1 MGSLKVTLCAG
12 VAVVAAVLVPTAYA
26 AGEGSQDG
34 DGSGSRGGSVS
45 VTPSTPWPGADVT
58 LKVSGC
64 GGRTATAASDAFVAD
79 ARLVS
84 AGDTGDNGDT
94 GGTGVLGVTSGTGG
108 TGGTGGV
115 LVGDTRVRSS
125 LEPGGYDVRITCVG
139 SQLKGRIEVVAS
151 SPSHRS
157 ATPAATPVAPVAPVQ
172 AGGGGAAPLRP
183 LAAADEPRPDV
194 RGPGTAQTVIGL
206 VLAGVAATVVVFR
219 GMRSRRGTE

>member
-26 AGEGSQDG
+26 AGEGGQDG
-34 DGSGSRGGSVS
+34 GGSGSGSGSVS
-45 VTPSTPWPGADVT
+45 VTPSAPSPGADVT
-58 LKVSGC
+58 LKVTGC

-84 AGDTGDNGDT
+84 TGDT
-94 GGTGVLGVTSGTGG
+94 
-108 TGGTGGV
+108 

-157 ATPAATPVAPVAPVQ
+157 AAPATTPVAPVQ

-183 LAAADEPRPDV
+183 LAAEGEVRADV

-206 VLAGVAATVVVFR
+206 VLAGVAATVVAFR
-219 GMRSRRGTE
+219 GMRSRRGAE

>member
-1 MGSLKVTLCAG
+1 MGSWKVTLCAG

-26 AGEGSQDG
+26 AGEGGQDG
-34 DGSGSRGGSVS
+34 GGSGSGGGSVS
-45 VTPSTPWPGADVT
+45 VTPSTPSPGADVT
-58 LKVSGC
+58 LKVTGC

-84 AGDTGDNGDT
+84 TGDT
-94 GGTGVLGVTSGTGG
+94 
-108 TGGTGGV
+108 

-139 SQLKGRIEVVAS
+139 SQPKSRIEVVAS
-151 SPSHRS
+151 SPAHRS
-157 ATPAATPVAPVAPVQ
+157 ATPATTPVAPVQ
-172 AGGGGAAPLRP
+172 AGGGGAAPPRP
-183 LAAADEPRPDV
+183 LAAVGEARADV

-219 GMRSRRGTE
+219 GMRSRRGAE